1 MVLQDGQSIVTKS
14 DLSSNMLAV
23 NLAGGT
29 AALASQTAMIGFAR
43 ERGDMDEF
51 NLAYELNL
59 AEDEE
64 GELNDDE
71 DDEDDDEEDEDDYF
85 YEDMDGEVPVSLALF
100 VIVLYMSGGAWIFH
114 KFEGWTFTQSFYFVF
129 VTLTTMV
136 DII

>member
-14 DLSSNMLAV
+14 ELGSNMLAV
-23 NLAGGT
+23 NISGGT
-29 AALASQTAMIGFAR
+29 GAAAAVVASSTAIGFVTR
-43 ERGDMDEF
+43 ERDMDEF

-64 GELNDDE
+64 GELSDDDE
-71 DDEDDDEEDEDDYF
+71 NDEEDEDDYF
-85 YEDMDGEVPVSLALF
+85 YEDMDGEVPVSLAIF

-136 DII
+136 F